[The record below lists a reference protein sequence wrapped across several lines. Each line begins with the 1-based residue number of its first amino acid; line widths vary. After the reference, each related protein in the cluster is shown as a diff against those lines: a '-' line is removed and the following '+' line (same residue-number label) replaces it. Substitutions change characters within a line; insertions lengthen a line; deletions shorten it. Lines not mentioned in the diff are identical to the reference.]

1 MANRPVTAGRTV
13 YLEHAFD
20 RLAAVKIEQAY
31 GLLVPAQTRT
41 VSAKP
46 QIKEK
51 NGVFQLS
58 FTLFRPHDVF
68 GDLSYSL
75 IY

>member
-1 MANRPVTAGRTV
+1 MICTA
-13 YLEHAFD
+13 
-20 RLAAVKIEQAY
+20 
-31 GLLVPAQTRT
+31 
-41 VSAKP
+41 SAP
-46 QIKEK
+46 
-51 NGVFQLS
+51 GVFQLS

>member
-1 MANRPVTAGRTV
+1 MLSNDSIRKQRSSQ
-13 YLEHAFD
+13 
-20 RLAAVKIEQAY
+20 IEPLNERQ
-31 GLLVPAQTRT
+31 L
-41 VSAKP
+41 
-46 QIKEK
+46 
-51 NGVFQLS
+51 GVFQLS